1 MNVTLLGTGAC
12 EGIPSL
18 WCSCPLCC
26 HAREHGG
33 KEVRRRTSFLIG
45 RDTMVDFGPDAK
57 AQCEMVRLNACEL
70 KRILITHSHI
80 DHFQTVDMMWHGNCK
95 RELKIFGSDSV
106 LERLHAA
113 FRKEK
118 MSVESLHIIP
128 VAAHPGKEIRDG
140 ALSILPIRAAHGDP
154 GETALNYLLTG
165 ERGEKILLLA
175 DTGWLPEESLAALE
189 GRGADAA
196 VFEMSFGIRPPYS
209 DERAYH
215 LGSNAVS
222 ELRRELVRRG
232 ALKPDA
238 FTAVT
243 HISHCSGV
251 SHSEL
256 ERFFAGTEIVPGF
269 DGMVIPVGVT
279 APQP

>member
-18 WCSCPLCC
+18 WCRCPLCC

-33 KEVRRRTSFLIG
+33 REVRRRTSFLIG
-45 RDTMVDFGPDAK
+45 RDTIVDFGPDAK

-80 DHFQTVDMMWHGNCK
+80 DHFQTVDMMWRENC
-95 RELKIFGSDSV
+95 RQELKLFGSVSV
-106 LERLHAA
+106 LERLNDA

-118 MSVESLHIIP
+118 TSAEHLHIIP
-128 VAAHPGKEIRDG
+128 VPAHPGEEIRDG
-140 ALSILPIRAAHGDP
+140 ALSILPVRAAHGEP
-154 GETALNYLLTG
+154 GEIALNYLLTG
-165 ERGEKILLLA
+165 EHGENILLLA
-175 DTGWLPEESLAALE
+175 DTGWLPEKSLNALE
-189 GRGADAA
+189 GRNADAV

-215 LGSNAVS
+215 LGSNAVA

-232 ALKPDA
+232 ALKADA

-243 HISHCSGV
+243 HISHCSGI
-251 SHSEL
+251 SHSGL
-256 ERFFAGTEIVPGF
+256 ERFFAGTGIVPGF

-279 APQP
+279 APRP

>member
-18 WCSCPLCC
+18 WCRCPLCC

-33 KEVRRRTSFLIG
+33 REVRRRTSFLIG
-45 RDTMVDFGPDAK
+45 RDTIVDFGPDAK
-57 AQCEMVRLNACEL
+57 AQCEMVQLNACEL

-80 DHFQTVDMMWHGNCK
+80 DHFQTVDMMWRENC
-95 RELKIFGSDSV
+95 RQELKLFGSVTV
-106 LERLHAA
+106 LERLNDA

-118 MSVESLHIIP
+118 TSAEHLHIIP
-128 VAAHPGKEIRDG
+128 VPAHPGEEIRDG
-140 ALSILPIRAAHGDP
+140 ALSILPVRAAHGEP
-154 GETALNYLLTG
+154 GEIALNYLLTG
-165 ERGEKILLLA
+165 EHGEKILLLA
-175 DTGWLPEESLAALE
+175 DTGWLPEKSLNALE
-189 GRGADAA
+189 GRYADAV

-215 LGSNAVS
+215 LGSNAVA

-232 ALKPDA
+232 ALKTDA

-243 HISHCSGV
+243 HISHCSGI
-251 SHSEL
+251 SHSGL
-256 ERFFAGTEIVPGF
+256 ERFFAGTGIVPGF

-279 APQP
+279 APRP

>member
-128 VAAHPGKEIRDG
+128 VAAHPGEEIRDG

-196 VFEMSFGIRPPYS
+196 VFGRTGVSSGIECRIGAP
-209 DERAYH
+209 A
-215 LGSNAVS
+215 GTGAA
-222 ELRRELVRRG
+222 RG
-232 ALKPDA
+232 AETGRLHRRDSYFPL
-238 FTAVT
+238 FRRFPLRTGAVFRRNGDCAR
-243 HISHCSGV
+243 I
-251 SHSEL
+251 
-256 ERFFAGTEIVPGF
+256 
-269 DGMVIPVGVT
+269 
-279 APQP
+279 

>member
-18 WCSCPLCC
+18 WCRCPLCC

-33 KEVRRRTSFLIG
+33 REVRRRTSFLIG
-45 RDTMVDFGPDAK
+45 RDTIVDFGPDAK

-80 DHFQTVDMMWHGNCK
+80 DHFQTVDMMWRENC
-95 RELKIFGSDSV
+95 RQELKLFGSVTV
-106 LERLHAA
+106 LERLNDA

-118 MSVESLHIIP
+118 TSAEHLHIIP
-128 VAAHPGKEIRDG
+128 VPAHPGEEIRDG
-140 ALSILPIRAAHGDP
+140 ALSILPVRAAHGEP
-154 GETALNYLLTG
+154 GEIALNYLLTG
-165 ERGEKILLLA
+165 EHGEKILLLA
-175 DTGWLPEESLAALE
+175 DTGWLPEKSLNVLE
-189 GRGADAA
+189 GRNADAV

-215 LGSNAVS
+215 LGSNAVA

-232 ALKPDA
+232 ALKTDA

-243 HISHCSGV
+243 HISHCSGI
-251 SHSEL
+251 SHSGL
-256 ERFFAGTEIVPGF
+256 ERFFAGTGIVPGF

-279 APQP
+279 APRP